1 MQVAFEGVGSM
12 PMERIN
18 SYRARKQREVDREM
32 AARET
37 RVRGP
42 GWGAAPGASAI
53 WSWTPV
59 LGWGEG

>member
-1 MQVAFEGVGSM
+1 M

-37 RVRGP
+37 RVRGA
-42 GWGAAPGASAI
+42 GWGAALGVSAFWPG
-53 WSWTPV
+53 TPV
-59 LGWGEG
+59 LGWGEGWLEACGR